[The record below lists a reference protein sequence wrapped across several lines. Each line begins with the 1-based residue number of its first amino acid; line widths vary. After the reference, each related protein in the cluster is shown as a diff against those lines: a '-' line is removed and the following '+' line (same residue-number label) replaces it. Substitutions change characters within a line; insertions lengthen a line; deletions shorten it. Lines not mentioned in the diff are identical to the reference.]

1 VIINEKLTGYSTYA
15 ASGASIILGF
25 MNQYAA
31 ALGILIAM
39 ITLFANLYFKWQIFK
54 LAKKNGRK
62 LSDEITD
69 S

>member
-1 VIINEKLTGYSTYA
+1 MIINEKITEYSTYA
-15 ASGASIILGF
+15 ASGASIVLGF

-54 LAKKNGRK
+54 LAKKHGRK